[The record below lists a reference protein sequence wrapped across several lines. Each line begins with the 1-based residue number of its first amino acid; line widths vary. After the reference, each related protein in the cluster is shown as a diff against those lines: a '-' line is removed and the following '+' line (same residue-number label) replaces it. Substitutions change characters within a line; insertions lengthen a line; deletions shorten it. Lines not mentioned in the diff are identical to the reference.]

1 MNNETKLQQKVKYDE
16 QEKIVLAP
24 TFQEAIKTFIAE
36 RTGRTNNQAASE
48 VALSLNIPPYVLQ
61 DALHGQSLGTE
72 VCHDLSQDEGWQR
85 NIFWDIEEFW
95 KQIREHTHLRVL
107 HQEMQRNSTLN
118 IKEYLQQSIKARPFR
133 VYPHQNYANLMNI
146 SLTKLNAVLDKSDF
160 LTKDECERI
169 SKGDE
174 WHTNIVWTLQQRS

>member
-1 MNNETKLQQKVKYDE
+1 
-16 QEKIVLAP
+16 
-24 TFQEAIKTFIAE
+24 
-36 RTGRTNNQAASE
+36 
-48 VALSLNIPPYVLQ
+48 
-61 DALHGQSLGTE
+61 
-72 VCHDLSQDEGWQR
+72 
-85 NIFWDIEEFW
+85 
-95 KQIREHTHLRVL
+95 
-107 HQEMQRNSTLN
+107 MQRNSTLN

-146 SLTKLNAVLDKSDF
+146 SLTKLNVVLDKSDL